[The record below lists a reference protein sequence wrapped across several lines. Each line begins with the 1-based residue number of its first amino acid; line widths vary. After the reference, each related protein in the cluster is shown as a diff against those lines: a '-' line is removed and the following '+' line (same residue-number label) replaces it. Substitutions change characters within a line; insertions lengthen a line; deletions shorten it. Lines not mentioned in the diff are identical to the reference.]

1 MITIISLSILAIASG
16 ALFMVSSKARPDFVV
31 GASLG
36 YAALF
41 ILILACTAA
50 LGLVD
55 NLAPNITFWIL
66 LCVFLIAGI
75 VHTWL
80 LHRKFS
86 WAQSDLFLAE
96 LLFTLFIFSAGTIL
110 LCLIYQLLTD
120 VPSVAFLVGAALPF
134 LIPFFL
140 QKSLQL
146 WQSVPP
152 AYYYKWFFP
161 TEKEAPV
168 LTFQHTIPL
177 QFNFCKEV
185 DKDDSTTFSVVAP
198 TNILFGEL
206 FHSFLEEYNT
216 QFPDSPIQAY
226 RPPYSWM
233 FYSDTGKW
241 WNRKKVID
249 PDVSILENSIKP
261 NESVNAVRIHR

>member
-16 ALFMVSSKARPDFVV
+16 ALFIVSSQARPDFVAGKAFV
-31 GASLG
+31 
-36 YAALF
+36 YAGLF
-41 ILILACTAA
+41 ILIFALTAV

-55 NLAPNITFWIL
+55 SLSPGTIFWIL
-66 LCVFLIAGI
+66 MLVFLIAGG

-80 LHRKFS
+80 LHRKFP
-86 WAQSDLFLAE
+86 WAQRDLFLAE
-96 LLFTLFIFSAGTIL
+96 LLLTLFIFSVGTLL
-110 LCLIYQLLTD
+110 LCLIYQSLTE
-120 VPSVAFLVGAALPF
+120 VPSVAFLAGAALPF

-140 QKSLQL
+140 QKSLHL

-161 TEKEAPV
+161 TEKEAPA

-177 QFNFCKEV
+177 QFNFCKEA

-198 TNILFGEL
+198 TNIMFGDL
-206 FHSFLEEYNT
+206 FHSFLEEYNS
-216 QFPDSPIQAY
+216 QFPDSPIQSY

-233 FYSDTGKW
+233 FYCDTGKW
-241 WNRKKVID
+241 WGRKKVID